1 MKSTDLLAVQE
12 HLQKAIMMLSKHM
25 ETAPSLEF
33 EDECFLWDARAAI
46 SKVLDQVVDFNQ

>member
-25 ETAPSLEF
+25 ETAPSLEY

-46 SKVLDQVVDFNQ
+46 SNVLDQVADYNQ